1 MRDLGSSRVCVCG
14 GRCVQQ
20 LLLSCLNAHEEGAL
34 VQCLDRVAS
43 ASDGTLDVMVT
54 FTGPSAA
61 GKVCVCECVR
71 LCHVWPCVRVC

>member
-1 MRDLGSSRVCVCG
+1 MRDLGSSRVCVCVCVCVCACVWVG
-14 GRCVQQ
+14 LSVQQ

-61 GKVCVCECVR
+61 EKVCVCV
-71 LCHVWPCVRVC
+71 